1 MEAPMRYT
9 LLFAMLLAFFFGCTP
24 QQSDQLTQQQKDQIK
39 SEVKP
44 VVDSILAK
52 AERLDLNGTLPYFW
66 DSPEFVSY
74 NADGSRWD
82 FQAFT
87 KSSTDAF
94 VNMAAL
100 KNTTAR
106 EEFRVEAKDLVI
118 YSWAGKGEMFM
129 KSGDKITED
138 PEATTWVFK
147 KVDGQWKIIYCHD
160 SGTTTMQKAGK
171 K

>member
-1 MEAPMRYT
+1 MKANIFVAAL
-9 LLFAMLLAFFFGCTP
+9 LLFIVGCAP

-39 SEVKP
+39 NEVKP

-52 AERLDLNGTLPYFW
+52 AERLDLNGTLQYFW

-74 NADGSRWD
+74 NADGSQSD
-82 FQAFT
+82 FQAFK

-94 VNMAAL
+94 INMAAL
-100 KNTTAR
+100 KNTTVR

-118 YSWAGKGEMFM
+118 YGWAGKGEMFM

-160 SGTTTMQKAGK
+160 SGTITMQKAGK

>member
-1 MEAPMRYT
+1 MKRI
-9 LLFAMLLAFFFGCTP
+9 LLLVAIFIAGCTP
-24 QQSDQLTQQQKDQIK
+24 QQSEQLTQQQKDQIK
-39 SEVKP
+39 SEVKV

-52 AERLDLNGTLPYFW
+52 LERLDLNGALPYLW

-74 NADGSRWD
+74 NADGSRSD
-82 FQAFT
+82 FQANK
-87 KSSTDAF
+87 KSDIDAF
-94 VNMAAL
+94 VNMAAF

-147 KVDGQWKIIYCHD
+147 KVDGQWKIIYSHD
-160 SGTTTMQKAGK
+160 SGTTTTQKAGK